1 MIRTIP
7 NPETSREDVI
17 RFREMMRKCVKGEF
31 TVIEKAQIQD
41 RKQEMKRVEKL
52 FDVTMEERTLFSDID
67 FSINLLS
74 DHDDLSPFSCG
85 CEELDFFFHKEVNL
99 CVKYKYVST

>member
-31 TVIEKAQIQD
+31 TAAEKTQIQN
-41 RKQEMKRVEKL
+41 RKQEMKRVEKIIRRNNGGKNPIL
-52 FDVTMEERTLFSDID
+52 
-67 FSINLLS
+67 
-74 DHDDLSPFSCG
+74 G
-85 CEELDFFFHKEVNL
+85 
-99 CVKYKYVST
+99 Y

>member
-17 RFREMMRKCVKGEF
+17 RFREMMRKCVQGEF

-41 RKQEMKRVEKL
+41 RKQEMKRVEKIIRRNNGGKNPIL
-52 FDVTMEERTLFSDID
+52 
-67 FSINLLS
+67 
-74 DHDDLSPFSCG
+74 G
-85 CEELDFFFHKEVNL
+85 
-99 CVKYKYVST
+99 Y